1 MKITAMLLA
10 SASLLLLTVVSE
22 AKLKFSEVMEKDFT
36 VGWEFDGE
44 DIIFEVSAPTL
55 GWVGIGFSETKTM
68 QKADL
73 IIMGM
78 KDGKPYAWDAYSEM
92 TGMVRI
98 DFDQDVTI
106 LDSAENGTTYMKI
119 KRSLK
124 SEDTTKDNDILK
136 GDNNF
141 LWAFGDKDKT
151 EEILSEDYHWTNR
164 GYRLLNTLGIK
175 PETDATMPTTTQP
188 TTPVSKANIDEVHL
202 GVIDENFPY
211 SIWLDAEETVH
222 LKWNFDEE
230 NISMQFI
237 APTTGWIG
245 IGFSQTSSMS
255 GADLI
260 IAGKLDNEP
269 YILDCHSDKNGIPDV
284 DEQQDVKLLESWE
297 NGTHTMAT
305 VIRKRI
311 TCDDDDKIIGEGTYR
326 VIWAYGGNDI
336 VGMQP
341 VRSNYHMRN
350 RGAKSLK
357 LVNAVIQIDKNDIAE
372 EEYKQFDIRPT
383 NFRIPNLDTFYLC
396 KLFKIPEEPEVHHV
410 IGFDIVITPGNEKNV
425 HHLVVF
431 LCEDF
436 RDQSKLGKDVECF
449 SEMNPFWAGCSKM
462 FAGWAVGMS
471 NFRFPIEAGYP
482 IGGKDGPKYV
492 LLETHY
498 DNPDLEPDIIDSSG
512 VRFYYTENLRKY
524 DAGLLTISQSI
535 QGIFVPPNA
544 ERFRINGYCSNECF
558 SQGFDGTDVEET
570 TVFSVTLHGHLTAKS
585 MKLRH
590 FRGKKELEPIA
601 KDDHYD
607 FDYQESQFMD
617 VKIRKGD
624 SFIMQC
630 DYDTIGKTN
639 VTTGGLGTRNEM
651 CTSFVFLYPALKLD
665 FCDSRVPV
673 METEESFVSLVW
685 GLGESVTKEE
695 GDRIAKEAQEKPVE
709 VMDVLATM
717 VLNKVEWTDEKRK
730 FAEKYMAESK
740 RRPFCTYRQ
749 KLLLGYMQDI
759 VVPKYEPF
767 KEKNVCSL
775 REEDSNTGTS
785 IKIEST
791 SEEVDSPAMLVVMAA
806 ALILV
811 ILIAAKLSL

>member
-1 MKITAMLLA
+1 MKITAMLLT
-10 SASLLLLTVVSE
+10 SASMLLLTVVSE
-22 AKLKFSEVMEKDFT
+22 AKLEFSEDMERGFT

-68 QKADL
+68 QRADL
-73 IIMGM
+73 IMMGI

-92 TGMVRI
+92 TGTVRI
-98 DFDQDVTI
+98 DFDQDVII

-119 KRSLK
+119 KRPLK
-124 SEDTTKDNDILK
+124 SKDTTKDNEIFK

-141 LWAFGDKDKT
+141 LWAFGGKDKT
-151 EEILSEDYHWTNR
+151 KETTEEDYHWTNR

-175 PETDATMPTTTQP
+175 PETDATKPTTKQP
-188 TTPVSKANIDEVHL
+188 TTLVSKANIDEVHL

-211 SIWLDAEETVH
+211 SIWLDTEETVH

-230 NISMQFI
+230 NISLQLI

-260 IAGKLDNEP
+260 IAGKLNNEP
-269 YILDCHSDKNGIPDV
+269 YVLDCHSDKNDIPDV

-305 VIRKRI
+305 VTRKRV
-311 TCDDDDKIIGEGTYR
+311 TCDDDDKMIGEGTYR

-341 VRSNYHMRN
+341 GRSNYHMRN

-357 LVNAVIQIDKNDIAE
+357 LVNAVIQIDKKDIAE

-410 IGFDIVITPGNEKNV
+410 IGFDIVITPGNRKNV
-425 HHLVVF
+425 HHLIVF
-431 LCEDF
+431 LCEDL
-436 RDQSKLGKDVECF
+436 RGHSQLGKDLECF
-449 SEMNPFWAGCSKM
+449 TEMNPFWAGCSKM
-462 FAGWAVGMS
+462 FVGWAVGMS
-471 NFRFPIEAGYP
+471 NVRFPIEAGYP

-498 DNPDLEPDIIDSSG
+498 DNPDLKPDIFDSSG

-524 DAGLLTISQSI
+524 DAGIITLSQSI
-535 QGIFVPPNA
+535 QGIFIPPNA
-544 ERFRINGYCSNECF
+544 KRFRINAHCSNECF
-558 SQGFDGTDVEET
+558 SQGFDDTDFEET
-570 TVFSVTLHGHLTAKS
+570 TVFSVTLHGHLASKS

-590 FRGKKELEPIA
+590 FRDNKELEPIA

-607 FDYQESQFMD
+607 FDYQESQFTD

-651 CTSFVFLYPALKLD
+651 CSSFVFHYPALKLD

-673 METEESFVSLVW
+673 METEESFVRLVW
-685 GLGESVTKEE
+685 GLGESLGKME
-695 GDRIAKEAQEKPVE
+695 GERIAKEAQERPVE

-759 VVPKYEPF
+759 VVPKYKPF
-767 KEKNVCSL
+767 EEKNMC
-775 REEDSNTGTS
+775 
-785 IKIEST
+785 
-791 SEEVDSPAMLVVMAA
+791 
-806 ALILV
+806 
-811 ILIAAKLSL
+811 